1 MKLRGL
7 SYGRMLRWEGSTKP
21 IHRPFFF
28 PLNTLSFLHTS
39 RKLKKSRST
48 AVFLSTQRT
57 VVAFLWWGQ
66 CFAGWCVSAF
76 SRLLLS
82 KP

>member
-1 MKLRGL
+1 MAECCVGKAALNPFTVL
-7 SYGRMLRWEGSTKP
+7 S
-21 IHRPFFF
+21 FF